1 MKGFKSVLTPNGQ
14 SMPITK
20 ATNQKNV
27 TVLTKNHLL
36 RLKGGTEPTTPG
48 EGVIEDD
55 ING

>member
-14 SMPITK
+14 SMPTTK

-27 TVLTKNHLL
+27 TILTKNHLL
-36 RLKGGTEPTTPG
+36 RLKGVTEPTPG

-55 ING
+55 VEV